1 MEITKQL
8 RNQHLLWR
16 AGFGPSIADIGALA
30 HTNPARRYRQ
40 LEKQAR
46 ETTTPLDT
54 ASSYVKNSLQQPPNT
69 MEAQMDPEEKKKY
82 TAEQKRLINRQSSA
96 DIKNLSLQW
105 LDQMA
110 GGNQLREKLSLF
122 WHGHFAS
129 RVNNSL
135 YQQML
140 LQIIREKASGHF
152 GDLLKAVSKSAS
164 MLSFLNNQQNRKKKP
179 NENFAREVLEL
190 FTMGRGHYTEKDIK
204 EAARAFTGWGFEKNG
219 CFVFREKIHDAAEK
233 TFLGT
238 HGRLSGADVLD
249 IILQQKQ
256 TAVYITEKIYRYFVN
271 EQTDRDH
278 IAWLAERFYN
288 SNYHIGGLMYDIFTS
303 DWFYEEKHI
312 GVQIKSPVVYLTG
325 IRRLL
330 PITIRN
336 EEVQVVLQRL
346 LGQWLFNPPNVAG
359 WPGGT
364 AWIDSSSLM
373 LRLRIPGLIRDEES
387 IALKPKGNDDA
398 DMGRKEMINV
408 GTANKPRAK
417 KTGGGYQIMAQV
429 NWLQLEQQLEKVQDA
444 GLYPVL
450 EQLILQTPPGSA
462 DKNALKKIVQQESR
476 RDYIR
481 TLTIAL
487 MSTPEYQ
494 LC

>member
-16 AGFGPSIADIGALA
+16 AGFGPSIQDIGALD
-30 HTNPARRYRQ
+30 HMNPVKRYRQ
-40 LEKQAR
+40 LEKEGQLKPV
-46 ETTTPLDT
+46 PLDA
-54 ASSYVKNSLQQPPNT
+54 ASSYIKNSLQQPPNT
-69 MEAQMDPEEKKKY
+69 METHMDPEEKKKY
-82 TAEQKRLINRQSSA
+82 TAEQKRLINRQSST

-110 GGNQLREKLSLF
+110 GGDQLREKLSLF

-140 LQIIREKASGHF
+140 LQVIREQASGHF

-219 CFVFREKIHDAAEK
+219 SFVFREKAHDAGDK

-238 HGRLSGADVLD
+238 HANLSGDDVLD

-271 EQTDRDH
+271 EQTDPEH
-278 IAWLAERFYN
+278 IHWLAERFYS
-288 SNYHIGGLMYDIFTS
+288 SNYHIGGLMHDIFTS
-303 DWFYEEKHI
+303 NWFYDEKHI
-312 GVQIKSPVVYLTG
+312 GVQIKSPVAYLTG

-330 PITIRN
+330 PINIRN
-336 EEVQVVLQRL
+336 EEVQVLLQRL

-387 IALKPKGNDDA
+387 ITIKPKGNDDVE
-398 DMGRKEMINV
+398 MGRKEMLDV
-408 GTANKPRAK
+408 GAADKPKPK
-417 KTGGGYQIMAQV
+417 KAGGGYQIMAQV
-429 NWLQLEQQLEKVQDA
+429 NWQQLEQRLEKVKDA
-444 GLYPVL
+444 DLYPVL

-462 DKNALKKIVQQESR
+462 DKNALMKIVQQESR
-476 RDYIR
+476 SGYIR